1 MFKNVI
7 PTLVNGSTILPFICA
22 FKHLGKH
29 MTGPS
34 NGPLFCHFG
43 KLCLCLELM
52 EGKRKGQKEG
62 ETG

>member
-1 MFKNVI
+1 M
-7 PTLVNGSTILPFICA
+7 TTFIQLYGEGI
-22 FKHLGKH
+22 F
-29 MTGPS
+29 TGPS

-52 EGKRKGQKEG
+52 EGKEKGKKEG